1 MKYLSHVRP
10 KMLPKLKML
19 RIYRNLAHLMLQVCR
34 NFKYDISNMLISILM
49 SFFLVK
55 YLPIASLQLVPKWK
69 IRRIYWNLVALIFQ
83 IWWSQFCCQK
93 WFLFNIYQLLGLNW
107 PKNSSIAG
115 HKFFPESKMFRVYW
129 SLA

>member
-83 IWWSQFCCQK
+83 IWWPQFCCQK

-107 PKNSSIAG
+107 PKNSPIAG
-115 HKFFPESKMFRVYW
+115 RKFFPESRMFRIYW